1 MTRPSHGL
9 RQEFATKQQMLLLP
23 QMLQSLELLELPAS
37 ELESWLEAQAES
49 NEALLVRSP
58 GSAQA
63 PEPSAPRPSAAAR
76 AASERHDGWLEEQP
90 NRAAS
95 LAERIEQELGLL
107 DVRPERLAWVRWLVG
122 QLDSNGW
129 LSLSDEEL
137 LARATADGLAR
148 ARTPEQREREL
159 GELGAAIATLQQ
171 LEPRGLG
178 ARNAIESLLLQLD
191 PHDADYAL
199 LARLLEDFL
208 SEVARNRL
216 PQVARALGI
225 DLERLDGLLA
235 TLRTLDLAPAK
246 GLVEESTPAIRP
258 EVLVERLPEGGFEVR
273 LDGGAWPSVEIDPE
287 LERLAQESGR
297 TSALGRYLR
306 PKIESARSIQGALA
320 QRQRTLARVA
330 AALFARQTAFVEHGP
345 ADLAALR
352 MGQLA
357 EDLGLALSTVSRA
370 ISGKYAQTPWGVLPL
385 RWFFQAGAGGD
396 EGQTQGVLREAVRV
410 LFAAEDPARPLSDEE
425 ALARL
430 HERGFELA
438 RRTLSKYRAELGI
451 QSSYLRRRHA

>member
-23 QMLQSLELLELPAS
+23 QMLQSLELLELPAG

-58 GSAQA
+58 
-63 PEPSAPRPSAAAR
+63 RPASAAR
-76 AASERHDGWLEEQP
+76 ESGERHEGWLDQQP
-90 NRAAS
+90 DRAAS
-95 LAERIEQELGLL
+95 LSERVEQELALRDL
-107 DVRPERLAWVRWLVG
+107 SPVRTAWVRWLIG
-122 QLDSNGW
+122 QLDTNGL

-137 LARATADGLAR
+137 YQRAGADGLSR
-148 ARTPEQREREL
+148 GGSSEQQEREL
-159 GELGAAIATLQQ
+159 GEMGVAIATLQQ

-178 ARNAIESLLLQLD
+178 ARNSIEALLLQLD
-191 PHDADYAL
+191 PRDPDYAL

-235 TLRTLDLAPAK
+235 HLRTLDPAPGRGLAD
-246 GLVEESTPAIRP
+246 ESTPAIRP
-258 EVLVERLPEGGFEVR
+258 EVLVERTPEGGFEVR
-273 LDGGAWPSVEIDPE
+273 LDGGAWPSVQIDPE

-297 TSALGRYLR
+297 ASELARYLR

-320 QRQRTLARVA
+320 PRQRTLARVA
-330 AALFARQTAFVEHGP
+330 VALFARQSAFLEHGP
-345 ADLAALR
+345 NRLAPLR

-357 EDLGLALSTVSRA
+357 DELGLSLSTVSRA
-370 ISGKYAQTPWGVLPL
+370 ISGKHAETPWGILAL
-385 RWFFQAGAGGD
+385 RWFFQAGAGS
-396 EGQTQGVLREAVRV
+396 EESQTRGGLREAVRA
-410 LFAAEDPARPLSDEE
+410 LFAAEDPARPFSDDE
-425 ALARL
+425 ALAKL
-430 HERGFELA
+430 QLQGFELA
-438 RRTLSKYRAELGI
+438 RRTLAKYRAELGI
-451 QSSYLRRRHA
+451 KSSYLRRRHA